1 MENNMHATSQS
12 QAIKSYLMEDGT
24 RKLTPL
30 SAFKLFGCFRLG
42 ARIYDINKTMPAG
55 YHICSRM
62 IKVFNMQTG
71 KTKRVAE
78 YQLEFVNI
86 PAEGNK

>member
-1 MENNMHATSQS
+1 MHTSSQS
-12 QAIKSYLMEDGT
+12 QAIKNYLMGDGT

-30 SAFKLFGCFRLG
+30 SALKLFGCFRLG

-62 IKVFNMQTG
+62 IKVFDVQTG
-71 KTKRVAE
+71 KIKRVAE
-78 YQLEFVNI
+78 YQAEYLAI

>member
-1 MENNMHATSQS
+1 MHTASQS
-12 QAIKSYLMEDGT
+12 QAIKNYLMGDGT

-30 SAFKLFGCFRLG
+30 SALKLFGCFRLG

-62 IKVFNMQTG
+62 IKVFDVQTG
-71 KTKRVAE
+71 RIKRVAE
-78 YQLEFVNI
+78 YQLAFVNI
-86 PAEGNK
+86 PAGENK